1 MRTCV
6 ALVMLLALP
15 ALAAAQDRTPPP
27 ASGLTLER
35 IHNDFV
41 VAPDFKITDVD
52 GRTGNLVGVSAGLL
66 TQDTFFVG
74 GAGYWLANG
83 SENDFEM
90 MYGGLTLG
98 WNFRPEH
105 RVQFGARS
113 LFGFGRAT
121 LGTDVNAFRFDGRDT
136 RGRLNTRVAATQRT
150 SRFGVEEDFLVAE
163 PEVTFGA
170 RLTDHL
176 GLNIGA
182 GYRFAGLVDRLDD
195 RLNGASGT
203 ISLQLRLP

>member
-1 MRTCV
+1 MRTCA

-15 ALAAAQDRTPPP
+15 TLATAQDRTPPP

-52 GRTGNLVGVSAGLL
+52 GRTGNLVGVSVGMLQ
-66 TQDTFFVG
+66 QDTFFVG

-105 RVQFGARS
+105 RVQFGARG
-113 LFGFGRAT
+113 LLGFGRAT
-121 LGTDVNAFRFDGRDT
+121 LGADFSVLTRDGGG

-150 SRFGVEEDFLVAE
+150 SRFGVQEDFLVAE

-203 ISLQLRLP
+203 ISLQLRMP

>member
-1 MRTCV
+1 
-6 ALVMLLALP
+6 
-15 ALAAAQDRTPPP
+15 
-27 ASGLTLER
+27 
-35 IHNDFV
+35 
-41 VAPDFKITDVD
+41 
-52 GRTGNLVGVSAGLL
+52 
-66 TQDTFFVG
+66 
-74 GAGYWLANG
+74 
-83 SENDFEM
+83 M

-105 RVQFGARS
+105 RVQFGARG
-113 LFGFGRAT
+113 LLGFGRAT
-121 LGTDVNAFRFDGRDT
+121 LGTDFGVLTRDGGV

-150 SRFGVEEDFLVAE
+150 TRFGVQEDFLVAE

-203 ISLQLRLP
+203 ISLQLRMP

>member
-1 MRTCV
+1 MRTCA

-15 ALAAAQDRTPPP
+15 ALATAQDRTPPP

-52 GRTGNLVGVSAGLL
+52 GRTGNLVGVSVGMLQ
-66 TQDTFFVG
+66 QDTFFVG

-90 MYGGLTLG
+90 TYGGLTLG

-105 RVQFGARS
+105 RVQFGARG
-113 LFGFGRAT
+113 LLGFGRAT
-121 LGTDVNAFRFDGRDT
+121 LGTDFGVLTRDGGG
-136 RGRLNTRVAATQRT
+136 RGRLNTRVAASQRT
-150 SRFGVEEDFLVAE
+150 ARFGVQEDFLVAE

-195 RLNGASGT
+195 CLNGASGT
-203 ISLQLRLP
+203 ISLQLRMP